1 MANLRL
7 NLRGLMAMALMGA
20 MSLPGRA
27 IAAMRDQHKLDDTPE
42 AERQSHFRSGRS
54 HQGKCAARRNHQSL
68 HPKHISRSR
77 SEWFTPLSPDDKTDP
92 NNMSRSAPAGSR
104 WEFGRLVPRDLP
116 TIR

>member
-54 HQGKCAARRNHQSL
+54 HAEKCEARRTYASL
-68 HPKHISRSR
+68 HPKHVDRDAGGTGYR
-77 SEWFTPLSPDDKTDP
+77 A
-92 NNMSRSAPAGSR
+92 APFGYR
-104 WEFGRLVPRDLP
+104 WQNERLVPRFSK
-116 TIR
+116 